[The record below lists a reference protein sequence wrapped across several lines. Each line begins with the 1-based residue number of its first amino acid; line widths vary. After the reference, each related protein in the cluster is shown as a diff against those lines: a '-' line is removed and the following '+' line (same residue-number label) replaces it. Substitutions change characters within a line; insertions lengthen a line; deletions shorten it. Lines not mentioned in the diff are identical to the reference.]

1 MGEPNSVI
9 RKMLELREVIIYGS
23 LLLKLEQSPMGV
35 IVKKKVQI
43 KILGP
48 VTWSATRSRAHYPSS
63 ISTNKGLDPP
73 CRMTQPSSVCYPTRI
88 GSRRT

>member
-35 IVKKKVQI
+35 IVKKKGANQD
-43 KILGP
+43 
-48 VTWSATRSRAHYPSS
+48 SRACNMVGHKVKSP
-63 ISTNKGLDPP
+63 L
-73 CRMTQPSSVCYPTRI
+73 SVI
-88 GSRRT
+88 H